1 MKQKNK
7 NNKEK
12 RKRMV
17 IFGTFFNSEMGGI
30 KDLLVLLGKGKK
42 VEIIDKEYQRRKF
55 SGPWGLKE
63 LAELYKGFSLN
74 ELKSVSL
81 KYCRQNLLKGLKEAS
96 LLLKERGFL
105 TGAISSNPQFL
116 MDVVKDIL
124 LLDFAVGTELEFK
137 KAVATGL
144 IKKEVNRY
152 TKTEILKIKRKKYE
166 VDKKDVI
173 TLGRLAPSHLP
184 LTKEVGKYIGFV
196 PTMETMSDVFQMIMA
211 NKNLKK
217 LFSERSK

>member
-1 MKQKNK
+1 MEQTNK
-7 NNKEK
+7 SNKKK
-12 RKRMV
+12 RKIMV

-30 KDLLVLLGKGKK
+30 KDLLVLLGKGKMVK
-42 VEIIDKEYQRRKF
+42 TIDKEYQRRKF

-63 LAELYKGFSLN
+63 LAELYKGFSLSK
-74 ELKSVSL
+74 LKKVSL
-81 KYCRQNLLKGLKEAS
+81 KYCQQNLLRGLKEAS

-137 KAVATGL
+137 KGVATGL

-152 TKTEILKIKRKKYE
+152 TKTKILKTKRKKYGIA
-166 VDKKDVI
+166 KKDVI

-184 LTKEVGKYIGFV
+184 LTKDVGKYIGFV
-196 PTMETMSDVFQMIMA
+196 PTKETLSDVFQMIIA
-211 NKNLKK
+211 NKNLRK
-217 LFSERSK
+217 LLFNGT